1 MAGAYSKVTKQKRI
15 EPHLVEGG
23 RHVKPSLLYE
33 YYRKIDNDPDSI
45 TFFFFFLTFR
55 SNSKKKKEK
64 GKEKINTSR
73 DSNGT
78 PMAPFPL

>member
-1 MAGAYSKVTKQKRI
+1 MSNRPFFMNTI
-15 EPHLVEGG
+15 EKLTTTLTASH
-23 RHVKPSLLYE
+23 
-33 YYRKIDNDPDSI
+33 
-45 TFFFFFLTFR
+45 FFLFLTFR